1 MPLSITTLFS
11 IFEKLLIECHN
22 EDMKF
27 GTTGAVIGGASKDSG
42 TPMMMLG
49 SIPVLK
55 RIVLTLEKAGVF
67 PIVVTAETEEEK
79 LTRELSSLGVIF
91 MQRDKENRHCDLFES
106 VKLGLEFLQ
115 NKCDRVFFT
124 PINNPM
130 VVPNTLYRL
139 MEKKSDVVLPSYNS
153 RAGHPVLI
161 SNEVIPRIL
170 AYKGDNGLKG
180 ALENTTLHKEY
191 VDVDDSGVRMSIHNE
206 EELKAHL
213 SVHNTALLSPTLN
226 ISIDKEDVIIN
237 SRLVLL
243 LFLIGDFRS
252 IRQAS
257 LHMALS
263 YQKAW
268 NMINTL
274 EKEVGYEVVERKRGG
289 TNGGETNLTD
299 KGRSLILAFQKYKEE
314 LHSISLSLFEK
325 VFKESRVI

>member
-1 MPLSITTLFS
+1 
-11 IFEKLLIECHN
+11 
-22 EDMKF
+22 MKF

-42 TPMMMLG
+42 TTTMMLG
-49 SIPVLK
+49 SIPVLR

-91 MQRDKENRHCDLFES
+91 MNRDKENEHYDLFES
-106 VKLGLEFLQ
+106 VKLGLGFLHD
-115 NKCDRVFFT
+115 KCDRVFFT

-139 MEKKSDVVLPSYNS
+139 MERKGDIVLPSYNS

-161 SNEVIPRIL
+161 SNEVIPSIL
-170 AYKGDNGLKG
+170 AYKGNHGLKG
-180 ALENTTLHKEY
+180 ALENSAIHKEY

-206 EELKAHL
+206 DELKAHL
-213 SVHNTALLSPTLN
+213 SAHNTALLSPTLN
-226 ISIDKEDVIIN
+226 ISIDKEDVILN

-243 LFLIGDFRS
+243 LFLIGDFHS
-252 IRQAS
+252 IRQAC

-289 TNGGETNLTD
+289 AKGGETNLTE
-299 KGRSLILAFQKYKEE
+299 KGTSLILAFQKYQEE
-314 LHSISLSLFEK
+314 LHNISLSLFEK
-325 VFKESRVI
+325 FFKESDVI